1 MGTGEPQADRADHD
15 EKEAAHAEY
24 IGWLAEQKYP
34 HQNCAGGANAGPDCI
49 GGGEWN
55 RFERQGHHH
64 KAQAKRRDRRQ
75 RRPQPREAGGIFEP
89 DRPGDLEQPGQEQG
103 LPSVHVLSDHLPSVH
118 GSNRIC
124 RIASRVRWLLASGA
138 PCNLREIGRLR
149 RDRTALSYRSARL
162 PRVAAQ

>member
-64 KAQAKRRDRRQ
+64 KAQAKRRTKL
-75 RRPQPREAGGIFEP
+75 RPSAAIVASVGHSRV
-89 DRPGDLEQPGQEQG
+89 RPAEY
-103 LPSVHVLSDHLPSVH
+103 LSPIAQVISNNPARSRACHPFTCYPITCHLFM
-118 GSNRIC
+118 G
-124 RIASRVRWLLASGA
+124 RIASVESHRVCAGSLLAVLLVT
-138 PCNLREIGRLR
+138 C
-149 RDRTALSYRSARL
+149 
-162 PRVAAQ
+162 VK